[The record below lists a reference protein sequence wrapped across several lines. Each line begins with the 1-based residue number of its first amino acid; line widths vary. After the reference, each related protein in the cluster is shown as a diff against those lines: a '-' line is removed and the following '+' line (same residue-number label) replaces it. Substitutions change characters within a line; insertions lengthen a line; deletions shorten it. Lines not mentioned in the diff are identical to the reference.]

1 MSKHKDFW
9 NKEYKTEA
17 HFALSMNPSE
27 DLMKFTRW
35 LERNREKGTPRLGN
49 RTVVFDL
56 GSGNGR
62 NLIWL
67 AQEFGSRGIGYDISE
82 EGVKLAKKSG
92 EGLPLEFTARSI
104 EGKIDLPDES
114 VDIVLDMMTS
124 HFLKEKERGE
134 LFNKIVRVLKPG
146 GYLFFKSFFAEG
158 DIHVRRLLRDNA
170 ADEKNSYI
178 HPKLGVYEHVW
189 TEGEL
194 DEFFGPAF
202 EKKKI
207 EKSHKHIVRDRAFK
221 RRTVSLYLQKN
232 Y

>member
-9 NKEYKTEA
+9 NKEYKTEG

-35 LERNREKGTPRLGN
+35 LDRNREKGTPRLGN
-49 RTVVFDL
+49 KTVVLDL

-67 AQEFGSRGIGYDISE
+67 AEEFGCKGIGYDISD
-82 EGVKLAKKSG
+82 EGVKQAKKAG
-92 EGLPLEFTARSI
+92 EELPIEFTVRSI
-104 EGKIDLPDES
+104 EGKLDIPDES

-124 HFLKEKERGE
+124 HFLKEKERTE
-134 LFNKIVRVLKPG
+134 LFNEIVRVLKPG

-158 DIHVRRLLRDNA
+158 DIHVRRLLRDNP
-170 ADEKNSYI
+170 ADEKHSYI

-189 TEGEL
+189 TEAEL
-194 DEFFGPAF
+194 DEFFGASF
-202 EKKKI
+202 EEKKI

-232 Y
+232 F